1 MKVLHV
7 TYSFAPDPMGGTEV
21 YVGEICR
28 HLEPR
33 GVRNVIAAPGH
44 QSAVYE
50 IDSLRVQR
58 FLFQSHPDELGALYG
73 DGDPYAA
80 DAFDAVL
87 AAEQPDLVHQHA
99 LSPACSGELVARAR
113 RLGLPVVFTYHTPT
127 VTCQRGTLLRWGTDV
142 CDGRLAHRTC
152 TACTLHGL
160 GLNRTV
166 SRMLA
171 STPEPIGEA
180 IAHAGLSGG
189 GWTALRLSTL
199 MRRRHAEIA
208 RVLSTVDRIVV
219 LAEWVR
225 GVLRTNGIPDSRMVS
240 APHGVERAALPDRSA
255 FDSKYIRLAHLGR
268 LDVTKGTRLLITA
281 VRALPDAPITLD
293 IFGIA
298 QSDADRHELDRLHTL
313 IGNDSRIRL
322 RPPVDHASVTAQLA
336 RFDAVVVP
344 SQLLETGPLVVLEAF
359 AAGVPVIGSAL
370 GGIAEKVTHDIDGWL
385 VSPHDSGDAWRGVLA
400 ACVRDRQ
407 LLPRLREGILPPR
420 SLDDAAAEMHELYR
434 TVLTE
439 RRAATAADRDRTAVR
454 AGRT

>member
-21 YVGEICR
+21 YVGDICR
-28 HLEPR
+28 RLEAR

-44 QSAVYE
+44 QTAVYE
-50 IDSLRVQR
+50 IDGLRVQR
-58 FLFQSHPDELGALYG
+58 FLFQSHPEELGALYG
-73 DGDPYAA
+73 GGDPYAA
-80 DAFDAVL
+80 DAFDALL

-127 VTCQRGTLLRWGTDV
+127 VSCQRGTLLRWGAEV
-142 CDGRLAHRTC
+142 CDGHLEYRTC

-171 STPEPIGEA
+171 STPEAVGEA
-180 IAHAGLSGG
+180 IARAGLSGG

-208 RVLSTVDRIVV
+208 RVLSTADRVVV

-225 GVLRTNGIPDSRMVS
+225 NVLRTNGIPDSRMVC
-240 APHGVERAALPDRSA
+240 APHGVEQADWPDRTVWDA
-255 FDSKYIRLAHLGR
+255 KYIRLAHLGR
-268 LDVTKGTRLLITA
+268 LEVSKGTRLLIS
-281 VRALPDAPITLD
+281 ALRELRDAPITLD
-293 IFGIA
+293 ILGIA
-298 QSDADRHELDRLHTL
+298 QSDADRHELDRLHGLTAD
-313 IGNDSRIRL
+313 DSRIRF
-322 RPPVDHASVTAQLA
+322 RPPVDHASITSHLA
-336 RFDAVVVP
+336 GFDAVVVP

-385 VSPHDSGDAWRGVLA
+385 VTPPDSVGAWRDALA
-400 ACVRDRQ
+400 ACVRDRT
-407 LLPRLREGILPPR
+407 LLPRLREGIVPPR
-420 SLDDAAAEMHELYR
+420 SLDDAAAEMHGLYR
-434 TVLTE
+434 TVLDE
-439 RRAATAADRDRTAVR
+439 RRTAKAAERDRPAVQ
-454 AGRT
+454 AGRA